1 MEEVMTW
8 LINNIGTIIV
18 AAVVFGIAAL
28 IIAKHFK
35 NKKAGK
41 AVCAGGCANCPLN
54 GKCH

>member
-1 MEEVMTW
+1 MNMTW
-8 LINNIGTIIV
+8 FINNIGTIIV

-28 IIAKHFK
+28 IIVKHFK

-41 AVCAGGCANCPLN
+41 SSCAGGCADCPLN